1 MHNVASDDGDSCE
14 VTVRLIV
21 MMVMVV
27 ITVFVTLIYADD

>member
-27 ITVFVTLIYADD
+27 ITEYCFCDADIR